1 MPATKKKTSKSA
13 PKKSSTKTANKPAKK
28 TAGKHS
34 RKPAQKT
41 AHRASPKPREHAAAE
56 GALQLVNEAAALLR
70 KGISTSADTTEKAR
84 LEAKAKAHSLL
95 TKASSSLSDLLG
107 GSTSLLRKAINKI

>member
-1 MPATKKKTSKSA
+1 MPVTKKKSSKPA
-13 PKKSSTKTANKPAKK
+13 AKKPTKKAVRKPAKK
-28 TAGKHS
+28 TSPK
-34 RKPAQKT
+34 
-41 AHRASPKPREHAAAE
+41 ASPKPREHAAAE

>member
-1 MPATKKKTSKSA
+1 MPATKKKSSEPATRKPTKKAVRKPSA
-13 PKKSSTKTANKPAKK
+13 KSSPK
-28 TAGKHS
+28 
-34 RKPAQKT
+34 
-41 AHRASPKPREHAAAE
+41 ASPKPREQAVAE

-70 KGISTSADTTEKAR
+70 KGISTGADTSEKAR

>member
-1 MPATKKKTSKSA
+1 MPATKKKSSKPA
-13 PKKSSTKTANKPAKK
+13 AKKTTKKAAGKPAKK
-28 TAGKHS
+28 SSPK
-34 RKPAQKT
+34 
-41 AHRASPKPREHAAAE
+41 ASPKPREHAVAE

-95 TKASSSLSDLLG
+95 NKASSSLSDILG

>member
-1 MPATKKKTSKSA
+1 MPATKKKSSKSA
-13 PKKSSTKTANKPAKK
+13 TKKPVKKAAKKAVRKPAKK
-28 TAGKHS
+28 SSPK
-34 RKPAQKT
+34 
-41 AHRASPKPREHAAAE
+41 ASPKPREHAVAE

-70 KGISTSADTTEKAR
+70 KGISSSADTTEKAR

-95 TKASSSLSDLLG
+95 TKASSSLSDILG